1 MKKEELMKQYE
12 ELKGKGKEPEMIF
25 LYIHMPTGETE
36 TIVNPNVE
44 EKMKY
49 IDRTYN
55 EDLVHANCKDIY
67 IEQACICADFG
78 PIMMFSDVVA
88 GQWLFD
94 TFSFRQGIILKETIE
109 ELAKLRQHDEDFVT
123 VTEYADNTIRGT
135 DRTKHWRIGGA

>member
-78 PIMMFSDVVA
+78 PKCLRNAPCQCTAHATARADIGRFKSES
-88 GQWLFD
+88 FPHTR
-94 TFSFRQGIILKETIE
+94 TFSLNNTKFR
-109 ELAKLRQHDEDFVT
+109 
-123 VTEYADNTIRGT
+123 
-135 DRTKHWRIGGA
+135 

>member
-12 ELKGKGKEPEMIF
+12 ELKGKGKEPEMIV

-67 IEQACICADFG
+67 IEQACIYADFG
-78 PIMMFSDVVA
+78 PSMMFSDA
-88 GQWLFD
+88 YKLMKQGAKIKLPNWGGYWLGV
-94 TFSFRQGIILKETIE
+94 R
-109 ELAKLRQHDEDFVT
+109 
-123 VTEYADNTIRGT
+123 
-135 DRTKHWRIGGA
+135 KHHGLGC

>member
-67 IEQACICADFG
+67 IEQACICADFDQ
-78 PIMMFSDVVA
+78 P
-88 GQWLFD
+88 
-94 TFSFRQGIILKETIE
+94 
-109 ELAKLRQHDEDFVT
+109 
-123 VTEYADNTIRGT
+123 
-135 DRTKHWRIGGA
+135 